1 MAEIYPSHPN
11 LNENYA
17 PLRMEC
23 EVNDLIIEGEIP
35 QDLYGSFYRNGP
47 DHYDKNFRKDLEVFL
62 PQ

>member
-17 PLRMEC
+17 HLRMEC

-47 DHYDKNFRKDLEVFL
+47 D
-62 PQ
+62 PQFSPLGKYHWFG